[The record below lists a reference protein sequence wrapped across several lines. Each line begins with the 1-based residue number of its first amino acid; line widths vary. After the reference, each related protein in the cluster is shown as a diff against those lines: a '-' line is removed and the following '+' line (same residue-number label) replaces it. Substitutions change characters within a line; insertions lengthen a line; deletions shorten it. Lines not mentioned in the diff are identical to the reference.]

1 MESTGNVWENL
12 GKPRYILAPMV
23 EQSELA
29 WRMLSRKHGVQLC
42 FAPMLHSQNFVQD
55 RKYRKEFFTTCLEDR
70 PLVVQFCGNDPKV
83 LLEAAKLVEDSCD
96 VIDLNLGCPQAI
108 AKRGFYGSYLQD
120 EWKLIFEIVKTLR
133 QNLKVPVSC
142 KIRIFEDVSKTIL
155 YAKMLEEAGCQML
168 SVHGRTRDQKG
179 RMTGLA
185 NWCQIKA
192 VKENVTIPVLANGNI
207 QVYQDVQR
215 CLKETL
221 CEGVMSAEGHLHNP
235 YIFDNQSP
243 PVWEPALE
251 YLDLSEQYP
260 CPLSNTRGHL
270 FKLCYHLFCLPEN
283 ELIREILA
291 KGQNRNDFRN
301 AIMQLKLKYLPYH
314 LGQKPWD
321 NIQNDYN
328 LILPPWLCQSYV
340 RVLPVNNLDGIET
353 HKEVNKL
360 KTDEKENLK
369 RSIDDEDCTDPL
381 KLSKKKLKQLNKLKN
396 KEIRC
401 KRILEELCSECRN
414 PKGLKCEYKLC
425 KKCCRNKC
433 YLEIADCAGHRI
445 LIKTKKNY
453 SCHKQKDKELNCK
466 QMCTEVS

>member
-1 MESTGNVWENL
+1 MESKENVWERL
-12 GKPRYILAPMV
+12 GKPKYVLAPMV
-23 EQSELA
+23 EQSELP

-55 RKYRKEFFTTCLEDR
+55 RKYRKEFFTTCPEDR

-83 LLEAAKLVEDSCD
+83 ILEAGKLVEDSCD

-108 AKRGFYGSYLQD
+108 AKRGFYGSFLQD
-120 EWKLIFEIVKTLR
+120 EWKLIFDIVKTLR
-133 QNLKVPVSC
+133 DNLKVPVSC
-142 KIRIFEDVSKTIL
+142 KIRIFEDLTKTIS

-179 RMTGLA
+179 RLTGIA
-185 NWCQIKA
+185 DWSQIKA

-207 QVYQDVQR
+207 LIYQDIER
-215 CLKETL
+215 CLKDTL

-251 YLDLSEQYP
+251 YLDLSQQYP

-270 FKLCYHLFCLPEN
+270 FKLCYHVFSLPEN
-283 ELIREILA
+283 ESIRDILA

-301 AIMQLKLKYLPYH
+301 AIMQLKVKYLPYH
-314 LGQKPWD
+314 MGQLPW
-321 NIQNDYN
+321 NSNQNDYN
-328 LILPPWLCQSYV
+328 LTLPPWLCQPMV
-340 RVLPVNNLDGIET
+340 RVIQKSNLVELET
-353 HKEVNKL
+353 NEEVNKS

-369 RSIDDEDCTDPL
+369 RGIDDEDCIDPL
-381 KLSKKKLKQLNKLKN
+381 KLSKKKLKQLSKLKN

-401 KRILEELCSECRN
+401 QRILEELCSECKN

-425 KKCCRNKC
+425 KKCCRSKC
-433 YLEIADCAGHRI
+433 YLEIADCLGHRI
-445 LIKTKKNY
+445 LIKTKKKL
-453 SCHKQKDKELNCK
+453 SRHKEEKDLSSK
-466 QMCTEVS
+466 QIYTDVS